1 MKIVAI
7 LVMLIVTFL
16 IGFNLNLRRSGFGT
30 LCKFAGGKY
39 LVRFE
44 TDYTVAS
51 CVMKKLAK

>member
-16 IGFNLNLRRSGFGT
+16 IGFNLNLRRSGFGS

-51 CVMKKLAK
+51 CVMKK